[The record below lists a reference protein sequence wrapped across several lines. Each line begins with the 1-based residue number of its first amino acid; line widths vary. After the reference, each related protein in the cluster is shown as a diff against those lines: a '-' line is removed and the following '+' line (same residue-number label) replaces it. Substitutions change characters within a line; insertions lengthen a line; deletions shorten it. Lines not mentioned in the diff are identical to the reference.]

1 MARRRLDIEM
11 VRRGLVSNRT
21 RAKELI
27 DAGGVLVK
35 GALSHKPASLVTN
48 GDPIVLVGSKPRFV
62 SRGGDKL
69 DAAFTEFRINPE
81 GKRVIDV
88 GASTGGFT
96 DCALQWGAAE
106 VVSID
111 VGYGQLDHGLR
122 ENSKVKVFERTNV
135 RHIEVSQIGGSAP
148 LVVADLSFISLKVVL
163 PRLATLCEP
172 DGDLLM
178 LVKPQFEA
186 GRVEAAR
193 GQGVIKDPEIWQ
205 RVLKEVSECISKAK
219 FGVIRVMVSPLRGAS
234 GNTEFLVHALNGSD
248 LSLSDASIEQVVEEA
263 RAAGSL

>member
-1 MARRRLDIEM
+1 MTRRRLDIEM
-11 VRRGLVSNRT
+11 VRRGLAPNRT
-21 RAKELI
+21 KAKELI
-27 DAGGVLVK
+27 EADGVLVK
-35 GALSHKPASLVTN
+35 GALARKPASLVAN

-69 DAAFTEFRINPE
+69 DAALTEFRIDPA

-96 DCALQWGAAE
+96 DCVLQRGAIE

-122 ENSKVKVFERTNV
+122 ENERVKVLERTNV
-135 RHIEVSQIGGSAP
+135 RHIDVSQIGGPAP

-163 PRLATLCEP
+163 PRLTSLCEP

-186 GRVEAAR
+186 GRVEATR
-193 GQGVIKDPEIWQ
+193 GQGVIKNPEIWH
-205 RVLKEVSECISKAK
+205 RVLKEVSACVSEAK
-219 FGVIRVMVSPLRGAS
+219 FGVISVMVSPLRGAS
-234 GNTEFLVHALNGSD
+234 GNTEFLVHCQNGSQV
-248 LSLSDASIEQVVEEA
+248 SLEVASIEQVVEEA
-263 RAAGSL
+263 RVVGSL